1 MSIVSSIVLPI
12 KLHFKLT
19 NSIPIP
25 FNSIYPSI
33 HHEQL
38 QPKTG
43 SSGISLPSSTG
54 TTTTPC
60 TLNSPTAS
68 RISRQRCSSSLQF
81 RSGTRQNYV
90 QRRRRHLLCVLQLLF
105 PLTTQNRRDDTTI
118 SSSARA
124 ISCTVASFFVCFQ
137 FMAWTS
143 FTFNLIV

>member
-60 TLNSPTAS
+60 ILNSPTAC

-90 QRRRRHLLCVLQLLF
+90 QRRRRQLCVLLLLF
-105 PLTTQNRRDDTTI
+105 RLTTQNRRDDTTI

-124 ISCTVASFFVCFQ
+124 ISCAVASFFVCF
-137 FMAWTS
+137 
-143 FTFNLIV
+143 